1 MENFKKSSHC
11 SITNC
16 SSYRL
21 VGVSTHLRFFR
32 FPRKGDKRLMLWKLA
47 CGDEDIMNKN
57 PESLHRSNRICSEHF
72 EPHLMTGFRLHKTAV
87 PTLKLFHKTKKDM
100 ETQTI
105 NKVKDAETQTP
116 KYMVC
121 IYVIFKIK
129 LY

>member
-1 MENFKKSSHC
+1 
-11 SITNC
+11 
-16 SSYRL
+16 
-21 VGVSTHLRFFR
+21 
-32 FPRKGDKRLMLWKLA
+32 
-47 CGDEDIMNKN
+47 
-57 PESLHRSNRICSEHF
+57 
-72 EPHLMTGFRLHKTAV
+72 MTGFRLHKTAV

-129 LY
+129 LYLGFRFKLLI